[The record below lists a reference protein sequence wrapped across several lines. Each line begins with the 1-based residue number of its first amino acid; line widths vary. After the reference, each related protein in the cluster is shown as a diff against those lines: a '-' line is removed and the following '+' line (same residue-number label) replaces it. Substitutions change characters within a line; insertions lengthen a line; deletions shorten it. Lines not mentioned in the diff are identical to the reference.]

1 MNEFENTNGSS
12 LQEGRVRRVLRTVSR
27 GLRTA
32 GLTAAGLALGGP
44 IGAAVGAGVGV
55 TAHVAG
61 RAMDKDDDDIDEEYN
76 LPDAEL
82 LDVLEE
88 NGYAPTLRNMNIL
101 KEGLANG
108 TYVIE
113 KHTPKAKPA
122 QAPLTEQKCSQK
134 PVFPVSSR
142 KAPKTLVYRS
152 HTNECLKN
160 FLTEEC
166 DFTVEEFN
174 ELNEADKST
183 TMLGIAKEV
192 IGLISDKLQL
202 IDTSSADRSRGDI
215 KALKELPDIQT
226 AITQLQAIIERA
238 EEFKPECSQYL
249 GIIVKSIMYLNQCS
263 STFKEAYRSKKTL
276 LIVKYETLILSII
289 SATAYLISAMI
300 DFRSQTVTLKPGISV
315 EKIAPIK
322 TLEDFN
328 KSVESGEF
336 KVIINDTG
344 ILREHF
350 KELSVEEMN
359 SVCESTDIINLVTNG
374 IRNLYANIDTAKLT
388 TMLYKAT
395 GIVVLLLSVRDA
407 VYSFSR
413 MRTKFSDMAYAI
425 SNFANINISSPFK
438 ALSSFAS
445 KFVPD
450 AENATDIAT
459 NEIKDNNKKLALEVR
474 AAKAAPV
481 FDQPAE
487 KQPEVPAFG
496 DPAPIPTQNNP
507 DLFSF

>member
-1 MNEFENTNGSS
+1 
-12 LQEGRVRRVLRTVSR
+12 
-27 GLRTA
+27 
-32 GLTAAGLALGGP
+32 
-44 IGAAVGAGVGV
+44 
-55 TAHVAG
+55 
-61 RAMDKDDDDIDEEYN
+61 
-76 LPDAEL
+76 
-82 LDVLEE
+82 
-88 NGYAPTLRNMNIL
+88 
-101 KEGLANG
+101 
-108 TYVIE
+108 
-113 KHTPKAKPA
+113 
-122 QAPLTEQKCSQK
+122 
-134 PVFPVSSR
+134 
-142 KAPKTLVYRS
+142 
-152 HTNECLKN
+152 
-160 FLTEEC
+160 
-166 DFTVEEFN
+166 
-174 ELNEADKST
+174 
-183 TMLGIAKEV
+183 
-192 IGLISDKLQL
+192 
-202 IDTSSADRSRGDI
+202 
-215 KALKELPDIQT
+215 
-226 AITQLQAIIERA
+226 
-238 EEFKPECSQYL
+238 
-249 GIIVKSIMYLNQCS
+249 
-263 STFKEAYRSKKTL
+263 
-276 LIVKYETLILSII
+276 
-289 SATAYLISAMI
+289 MI

-350 KELSVEEMN
+350 KELSVEEMS

-388 TMLYKAT
+388 TLLYKAT

-413 MRTKFSDMAYAI
+413 MRTKFSDMVYAI

-459 NEIKDNNKKLALEVR
+459 SEIKDNNKKLALEVR

-496 DPAPIPTQNNP
+496 EPATIPSQNNP

>member
-1 MNEFENTNGSS
+1 
-12 LQEGRVRRVLRTVSR
+12 
-27 GLRTA
+27 
-32 GLTAAGLALGGP
+32 
-44 IGAAVGAGVGV
+44 
-55 TAHVAG
+55 
-61 RAMDKDDDDIDEEYN
+61 
-76 LPDAEL
+76 
-82 LDVLEE
+82 
-88 NGYAPTLRNMNIL
+88 
-101 KEGLANG
+101 
-108 TYVIE
+108 
-113 KHTPKAKPA
+113 
-122 QAPLTEQKCSQK
+122 
-134 PVFPVSSR
+134 
-142 KAPKTLVYRS
+142 
-152 HTNECLKN
+152 
-160 FLTEEC
+160 
-166 DFTVEEFN
+166 
-174 ELNEADKST
+174 
-183 TMLGIAKEV
+183 MLGIAKDV
-192 IGLISDKLQL
+192 IGIISDKLQL

-215 KALKELPDIQT
+215 KALRELPDIQT

-238 EEFKPECSQYL
+238 EEFEPECSQYL

-300 DFRSQTVTLKPGISV
+300 DFRSQTVTLKTGISI

-388 TMLYKAT
+388 TLLYKAT

-413 MRTKFSDMAYAI
+413 MRTKFSDMVYAI

-459 NEIKDNNKKLALEVR
+459 SEIKDNNKKLALEVR

-481 FDQPAE
+481 FDQSAE

-496 DPAPIPTQNNP
+496 EPAPIPSQNNP